1 MRKTLLSTAIL
12 LLSCITVMAQKQVYM
27 PDEWKNNTSLYRDSD
42 PEGKATWSKT
52 RSVEN
57 DDLIIFWDNGYGDKK
72 PSELSKSDFYYVDIS
87 DLMAK
92 CQSFYDLEYQQL
104 GFVNPET
111 TNLNKYKM
119 MVLLSHTET
128 WTCYGG
134 GYDFEVNALWIN
146 PATCKPVGFS
156 VAHEVGHS
164 FHYMCYSDA
173 SGNSHVSSTTVGTG
187 FHLPVGSGQTI
198 WEQTAQWQAAQ
209 SYPAD
214 MFKESIGVFR
224 RSHNYA
230 FTHEWHRY
238 QSYWFLYYLCQ
249 KYGDIKTVAGVW
261 NQPMKGAV
269 DFNQSLMKNKDLSV
283 SDLYALYF
291 DYACRCVTWD
301 LDACRPYR
309 DRYVGDLEY
318 RCVLTGDGSYQVA
331 LASCPQSTGFNAIPL
346 DVPEA
351 GTEVKV
357 SLTALEPDTEIL
369 PDDPGEYMNGDAV
382 FTKSDKRKYSAGAL
396 KSWRGFR
403 MGFVALLNDGTRQYF
418 SDDKVCCTGTGI
430 ATDDCAMTVPAGVS
444 RLWLVVSPALSN
456 YVQHKWDENINND
469 DMWPYRFSVQGTD
482 IGSAAI
488 VYAAPTIDGREAANI
503 TLTYDVTFPQ
513 TTGSDHSGTTVNVSG
528 KAAAMLFTA
537 LQMQNGDLAGKMQNW
552 VSSGPSVGRVMFY
565 ALTTA
570 GTLASSGS
578 TANGYGHWFNK
589 AGGVCAYASGYV
601 YSEFSPSGLS
611 FALGQYP
618 GRCPEGST
626 YTIRQAL
633 RYRVADSKY
642 AIASFVFNIT
652 VGPAASVKLTG
663 IDYADP
669 RETAIGGLQHR
680 DKAAASAV
688 YDLQG
693 RCVSHPSH
701 PGHSG
706 SAAARRSGPVLIVD
720 GKKRIY

>member
-1 MRKTLLSTAIL
+1 MRKTLLTTAII
-12 LLSCITVMAQKQVYM
+12 LLSSITVMAQKQVYM
-27 PDEWKNNTSLYRDSD
+27 PDEWKNNTSLYLESD

-57 DDLIIFWDNGYGDKK
+57 DDIIIFWDNGYAGKK

-134 GYDFEVNALWIN
+134 GYDFEVSALWIN

-164 FHYMCYSDA
+164 FHYMCYADA

-187 FHLPVGSGQTI
+187 FHLPVGNGQTI

-214 MFKESIGVFR
+214 MFKESINFFR

-249 KYGDIKTVAGVW
+249 KYGDIKTVANVW
-261 NQPMKGAV
+261 NQPMRGAV
-269 DFNQSLMKNKDLSV
+269 DFNQSLMKNKDISV
-283 SDLYALYF
+283 NDLYALYF

-301 LDACRPYR
+301 MDACRPYR
-309 DRYVGDLEY
+309 ERYIGDLEY
-318 RCVLTGDGSYQVA
+318 RCVLTDDGKYQVA
-331 LASCPQSTGFNAIPL
+331 LASCPQSTGFNVIPL
-346 DVPEA
+346 DVPEP

-357 SLTALEPDTEIL
+357 SLTALEPDTDIL
-369 PDDPGEYMNGDAV
+369 TNDPGEYLNGDNV
-382 FTKSDKRKYSAGAL
+382 FTKSAKRKYSAGAL
-396 KSWRGFR
+396 KAWRGFR
-403 MGFVALLNDGTRQYF
+403 MGFVALMNDGTRQYF
-418 SDDKVCCTGTGI
+418 SEDRVYCTGTGI
-430 ATDDCAMTVPAGVS
+430 VTEDCAMTVPADVS
-444 RLWLVVSPALSN
+444 KLWLVVSPAPSN

-469 DMWPYRFSVQGTD
+469 DMWPYSFSLQGTD

-488 VYAAPTIDGREAANI
+488 VYAAPTIDGREASNI

-513 TTGSDHSGTTVNVSG
+513 TTGSDHSGTTVNISG

-552 VSSGPSVGRVMFY
+552 VSSGPSVGKVMFY

-589 AGGVCAYASGYV
+589 SGGVSAYASGYV
-601 YSEFSPSGLS
+601 YSEFSPSGMS

-618 GRCPEGST
+618 GRCAQGST

-633 RYRVADSKY
+633 RYRVADTKY
-642 AIASFVFNIT
+642 AIATFVFNIT

-663 IDYADP
+663 LDYTDP
-669 RETAIGGLQHR
+669 RETGIDGLE
-680 DKAAASAV
+680 STGNSVSLTV

-693 RCVSHPSH
+693 RTVSTNGRMDSTPWRNR
-701 PGHSG
+701 GN
-706 SAAARRSGPVLIVD
+706 VLIVN
-720 GKKRIY
+720 GKKRMF